1 MILRTIMNRAVMPC
15 LAIDYT
21 DGLTIAGVPMFVA
34 TAPRHVS
41 LSGLMLALGLLFV
54 ALSAHAGEP
63 TDAQRAAFKQAY
75 ASAQQG
81 GDDWRQLAGSL
92 RDYPLY
98 PYLPAAALEHDLK
111 QTDLAAVQAYLKQ
124 YPDWIPAADL
134 RRDFLYELARRQD
147 WNGFLALYQPNLGD
161 GLTCDALQA
170 KLSRGG
176 TLDFDRDLADLW
188 SKPSLPDACDPVL
201 SAANDQGLLTTARL
215 WSRIERA
222 AEAGQSGTIGK
233 LANWLPQADR
243 VSAQQLA
250 QALRDPASAVAAASR
265 WPDTLRTREAATL
278 ALTRLAKRQSASADS
293 AWQNLQTHF
302 TFTPEQRDQILRTLA
317 LFHATDFD
325 ENALARLIDLPA
337 AAQSDSTREWR
348 ARIALAQQDWNA
360 VLDAIAAMSDAQK
373 ADGEWRYFR
382 ARALTALNRG
392 SEAQTELA
400 SLAKEPTFFGFMAA
414 DKLSQPYAI
423 CPLQIAGDPQ
433 REQGLL
439 ARPGLLRAFELYAVG
454 LPKFARREWS
464 RALQGD
470 DQTTLRLAADLAN
483 QRGWYDRAILTL
495 NGGDALRLYDLRF
508 PLARQDGMAAQAEQ
522 AGIDPAWAYAI
533 LRAESAWMTDA
544 RSGADARGLMQLLP
558 ATAAIVARS
567 NGLNW
572 NGGDS
577 LYDPTVNITLGTRY
591 LAQLAGRYNGAPWLS
606 SAAYN
611 AGPNRVDQWLSAR
624 GTLAPDVFVATIPYK
639 ETREYVARVMAFSVI
654 YDWRLNGKVVP
665 LADRM
670 TAIGQ
675 PYGLPNAMT
684 VKRSVDCPA
693 SAVIDKPESPPAPIP
708 AAPPAIT
715 PAGASSAAGAS
726 P

>member
-1 MILRTIMNRAVMPC
+1 
-15 LAIDYT
+15 
-21 DGLTIAGVPMFVA
+21 
-34 TAPRHVS
+34 
-41 LSGLMLALGLLFV
+41 
-54 ALSAHAGEP
+54 
-63 TDAQRAAFKQAY
+63 
-75 ASAQQG
+75 
-81 GDDWRQLAGSL
+81 
-92 RDYPLY
+92 
-98 PYLPAAALEHDLK
+98 
-111 QTDLAAVQAYLKQ
+111 
-124 YPDWIPAADL
+124 
-134 RRDFLYELARRQD
+134 
-147 WNGFLALYQPNLGD
+147 
-161 GLTCDALQA
+161 
-170 KLSRGG
+170 
-176 TLDFDRDLADLW
+176 
-188 SKPSLPDACDPVL
+188 
-201 SAANDQGLLTTARL
+201 
-215 WSRIERA
+215 
-222 AEAGQSGTIGK
+222 
-233 LANWLPQADR
+233 
-243 VSAQQLA
+243 
-250 QALRDPASAVAAASR
+250 
-265 WPDTLRTREAATL
+265 
-278 ALTRLAKRQSASADS
+278 
-293 AWQNLQTHF
+293 
-302 TFTPEQRDQILRTLA
+302 
-317 LFHATDFD
+317 
-325 ENALARLIDLPA
+325 
-337 AAQSDSTREWR
+337 
-348 ARIALAQQDWNA
+348 
-360 VLDAIAAMSDAQK
+360 
-373 ADGEWRYFR
+373 
-382 ARALTALNRG
+382 
-392 SEAQTELA
+392 
-400 SLAKEPTFFGFMAA
+400 
-414 DKLSQPYAI
+414 
-423 CPLQIAGDPQ
+423 
-433 REQGLL
+433 
-439 ARPGLLRAFELYAVG
+439 
-454 LPKFARREWS
+454 
-464 RALQGD
+464 
-470 DQTTLRLAADLAN
+470 
-483 QRGWYDRAILTL
+483 LTL

-508 PLARQDGMAAQAEQ
+508 PLARQDGMAAQAGQ